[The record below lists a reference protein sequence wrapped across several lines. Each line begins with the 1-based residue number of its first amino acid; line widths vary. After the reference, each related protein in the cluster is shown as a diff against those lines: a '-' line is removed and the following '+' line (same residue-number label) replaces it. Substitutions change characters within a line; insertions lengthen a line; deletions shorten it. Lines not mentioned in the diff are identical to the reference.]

1 MFDRLKKKVIKEA
14 LDTVQVEVKKKAS
27 PYIEG
32 AVIIISAAALLY
44 AIFKGF
50 SPSSPPVPPSVNVT
64 CNLYLMPPIQ

>member
-1 MFDRLKKKVIKEA
+1 MFDRLKKKVIKKT

-32 AVIIISAAALLY
+32 AVIISSAALLY

-64 CNLYLMPPIQ
+64 CNLYLAPPIQ

>member
-1 MFDRLKKKVIKEA
+1 MFDRLKKKVIKET

-32 AVIIISAAALLY
+32 AVIISAAALLY

-64 CNLYLMPPIQ
+64 CNLYLAPPIQ